1 MASLLAG
8 YALLGVEMIGDE
20 IEEPFGL
27 DCNDLP
33 LNQIARTIQR
43 NMHEIVG
50 EELSPVAQAKPE
62 VDYIK
67 VN

>member
-1 MASLLAG
+1 
-8 YALLGVEMIGDE
+8 MIGDE

-33 LNQIARTIQR
+33 LNQIARIIR
-43 NMHEIVG
+43 KNVHEILGV
-50 EELSPVAQAKPE
+50 EVSPALPAIPE
-62 VDYIK
+62 VDYMK